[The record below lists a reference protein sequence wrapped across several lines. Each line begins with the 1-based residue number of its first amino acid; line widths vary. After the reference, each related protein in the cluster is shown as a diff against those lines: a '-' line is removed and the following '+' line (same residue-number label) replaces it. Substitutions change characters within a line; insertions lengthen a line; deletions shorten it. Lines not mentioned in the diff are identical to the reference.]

1 MTNIN
6 NKIALLIDAD
16 NTSAKYIKTIIDELN
31 LNYGVISV
39 KRVYGD
45 WTNECLKSWKEVML
59 DYSLA
64 PM

>member
-1 MTNIN
+1 MVYIMTNIN

-39 KRVYGD
+39 KFKRFHSKGFHAVYCD
-45 WTNECLKSWKEVML
+45 IRIWL
-59 DYSLA
+59 
-64 PM
+64 